1 MNSALTEK
9 QQALINAVESLPED
23 MQDAVKW
30 LTANYDTA
38 VAICKAK
45 ALTEA
50 EHSQLMNQSE
60 RDNNRVLLV
69 LALLERIVN
78 A

>member
-38 VAICKAK
+38 AAICKAK

-50 EHSQLMNQSE
+50 ERSQLMNQAE
-60 RDNNRVLLV
+60 RDNNMVLLV